1 MQADLD
7 LPNPSESRACMPD
20 PVFSIEDLLPHRGR
34 MLLLGEVVQAD
45 KTLAISR
52 QTVSDQWPLCEGG
65 SVNPILLVELVAQT
79 AGICNGLDRVATH
92 GAEADRKGWLVGIKK
107 AVFSIDR
114 LPLGAEI
121 VVRAQNHF
129 VFDSFREIGGTAH
142 MDDRQIAEVVLQVVR
157 AEAEAG

>member
-1 MQADLD
+1 MPPVDL
-7 LPNPSESRACMPD
+7 
-20 PVFSIEDLLPHRGR
+20 SIESLLPHRGR
-34 MLLLGEVVQAD
+34 MLLLEEILQAD

-52 QTVSDQWPLCEGG
+52 QTVSDRWPLCDGEG
-65 SVNPILLVELVAQT
+65 VNPIILIELVAQT
-79 AGICNGLDRVATH
+79 AGICNGLDRVSTH

-107 AVFSIDR
+107 TIIDVER

-121 VVRAQNHF
+121 LVKARNHF

-157 AEAEAG
+157 AEVEEA